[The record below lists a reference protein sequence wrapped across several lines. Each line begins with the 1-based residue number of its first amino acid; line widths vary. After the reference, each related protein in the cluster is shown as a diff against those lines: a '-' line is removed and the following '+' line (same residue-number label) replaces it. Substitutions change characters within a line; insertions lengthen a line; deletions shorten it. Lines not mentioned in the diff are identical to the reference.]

1 MKAIR
6 FACVFFLLAGL
17 SVSVNAQ
24 LARGQRY
31 VIRIPTAALLFEGS
45 SLWNGTVTYSATIDG
60 TADAINVNGASD
72 WLSKGYPNDQTVTL
86 QKMGIDRKTGQYEIE
101 FGGDKIVINM
111 RFANDTTA
119 AALAT
124 RLLISA
130 SNTDEISAHMIAAN
144 AAIAGKIFAGPLS
157 STPVERQKTILS
169 AVRTFSKT
177 PPAVEEYKGKHYLVI
192 HLGAGEY
199 VYNTLQM
206 NQTKR
211 VSHRMADVLG
221 VVKSFDKAAAGCPE
235 GFDGIKAVA
244 QATYRDFVTNKY
256 GIDGVD
262 EIQAYMSCSL
272 IHQFAEADITSQ
284 ALANASIV
292 LVAGDRVE
300 VVLNQ

>member
-1 MKAIR
+1 MKPIR
-6 FACVFFLLAGL
+6 FACVVLLLVGL
-17 SVSVNAQ
+17 SVSINAE

-31 VIRIPTAALLFEGS
+31 VIRVPSAALQFGGS

-60 TADAINVNGASD
+60 TADAITVNGASD
-72 WLSKGYPNDQTVTL
+72 WLSKGFLNDQALTL
-86 QKMGIDRKTGQYEIE
+86 QKMGTDRKTGQYELE
-101 FGGDKIVINM
+101 FGGDKTVIKL
-111 RFANDTTA
+111 RFANETTA
-119 AALAT
+119 ATLVPRLMIAAT
-124 RLLISA
+124 
-130 SNTDEISAHMIAAN
+130 NTAEIAAHMTAAN
-144 AAIAGKIFAGPLS
+144 AAIAVKIFAGPLS
-157 STPVERQKTILS
+157 STPVERQNRVLS

-177 PPAVEEYKGKHYLVI
+177 PPAVEEYKGKRYLVI

-211 VSHRMADVLG
+211 VSQRMADVLG
-221 VVKSFDKAAAGCPE
+221 VIKSFDKAAGGCPE
-235 GFDGIKAVA
+235 GLDGIKAAA

-262 EIQAYMSCSL
+262 AIQAYVPCPL

-284 ALANASIV
+284 ALANASII

-300 VVLNQ
+300 VTLNQ